1 MQEEEITNY
10 IVKELEE
17 FRNPKD
23 IILAVCEK
31 TNMPWAK
38 AQALVRQVQLSH
50 RQEISRR
57 QSPIL
62 IGSSIASFI
71 LGLVFIVAGLVHVQE
86 GQLIV
91 SYPWF
96 SYIGATMCVGG
107 IIGMWDLINNYF
119 KGK

>member
-1 MQEEEITNY
+1 MREEEITNY
-10 IVKELEE
+10 IVKALEE
-17 FRNPKD
+17 FQNPKD

-71 LGLVFIVAGLVHVQE
+71 FGLILIVAGLVHVQE

-107 IIGMWDLINNYF
+107 V
-119 KGK
+119 